1 MEVPRRAYGGMWR
14 HVAARDRMARDGP
27 GLRKFPPGPGRC
39 PPGTAGADVPA
50 ERAGRTDG
58 ANGAGAAKREWFVTR
73 LRLLGTRRRP
83 EGIARAKG
91 IAGSEKEKRRG
102 AAALSVRRIRRRCS
116 GLGASDLAVH
126 RFRGYRGLG
135 GTAVSAVQRTRRCSG
150 LGGAADSVVRRT
162 RWCGGRRITW
172 DSGPP
177 SPRRRV
183 RTGAS

>member
-1 MEVPRRAYGGMWR
+1 MWRPGMGWSGMARGLRRAS
-14 HVAARDRMARDGP
+14 P
-27 GLRKFPPGPGRC
+27 EPGRC
-39 PPGTAGADVPA
+39 PPGAAGADVPA

-58 ANGAGAAKREWFVTR
+58 ANGSGSAKREWFVTR

-135 GTAVSAVQRTRRCSG
+135 GTAVSAVQRTRWCSG

-162 RWCGGRRITW
+162 RWCGG
-172 DSGPP
+172 
-177 SPRRRV
+177 SPDYM
-183 RTGAS
+183 G